1 MADKLKGRNAVVTGA
16 GRGIGKAIAIALAE
30 EGANVVVC
38 DLGGAVDGTGTDR
51 TPADE
56 VVAECKKLGADVV
69 AQYGDVSSFA
79 DAEAMVKACVDKFGR
94 IDILCNIA
102 GIDKPKMIWN
112 MSEQEWDQVVGVHLK
127 GTFNL
132 IRHAAPLMREQ
143 RYGRIINCVSEAFIG
158 GPSHLN
164 YAAAK
169 GGIATL
175 TYGAAR
181 EMGRYGVTSN
191 AICPRA
197 WTRMTADDKVIEGI
211 KKRIEAGLMP
221 PDQLDKMM
229 NELADP
235 SYFAGFAAYLASEAA
250 ADVNGQIFFVAGT
263 ELGHW
268 TQPTVE
274 TKVTR
279 DWKKEGPWRFDE
291 IAQLVPEK
299 LLVNYV
305 NPSPPQPDE
314 KKK

>member
-1 MADKLKGRNAVVTGA
+1 MGDRLKGRNAVVTGA
-16 GRGIGKAIAIALAE
+16 GRGIGKAVALALAE

-38 DLGGAVDGTGTDR
+38 DIGGAVDGSGTDK

-56 VVAECKKLGADVV
+56 VVEECKKSGAKAV
-69 AQYGDVSSFA
+69 AQYGDVSSFK
-79 DAEAMVKACVDKFGR
+79 DAEAAVKACVDNFGR
-94 IDILCNIA
+94 IDIVCNIA

-112 MSEQEWDQVVGVHLK
+112 MSEEEWDQVVAVHLK
-127 GTFNL
+127 GTFNF

-143 RYGRIINCVSEAFIG
+143 RFGRIINCVSEAFIG

-181 EMGRYGVTSN
+181 ELGRSGVTCN

-211 KKRIEAGLMP
+211 KKRIAAGLMAQ
-221 PDQLDKMM
+221 DQLDRMM

-235 SYFAGFAAYLASEAA
+235 SYFAAFAAYLASDEAA
-250 ADVNGQIFFVAGT
+250 NVNGQIFFVSGT
-263 ELGHW
+263 EVGHW
-268 TQPTVE
+268 SQPQVE
-274 TKVTR
+274 TKVTK

-291 IAQLVPEK
+291 IAKLVPEK
-299 LLVNYV
+299 LLVGYV
-305 NPSPPQPDE
+305 NPAPPQPEE
-314 KKK
+314 KK